1 MVKPLT
7 HPGLGFGLKFKKL
20 YFEVYC
26 MHRHIGV
33 STTIRTT
40 LFQIFFTVEMAFKG
54 MRRILQKNAEDVL
67 LTTLG
72 VSLPTQKD
80 AAEAI
85 DKTR

>member
-1 MVKPLT
+1 
-7 HPGLGFGLKFKKL
+7 
-20 YFEVYC
+20 
-26 MHRHIGV
+26 
-33 STTIRTT
+33 
-40 LFQIFFTVEMAFKG
+40 MAFKG